1 MVDRMVECLLRSAAA
16 DEGGE
21 GGVCMPLATKASF
34 LQATVDWE
42 IFTVK
47 IFHIFV
53 SLRFLFLGGR
63 TFLLVNTSS
72 LMKLAQMY
80 EFSAEGPQE
89 KKQ

>member
-16 DEGGE
+16 DEGR
-21 GGVCMPLATKASF
+21 GVCMPSATKATF
-34 LQATVDWE
+34 LQTTVDRE

-47 IFHIFV
+47 IFFRIFV
-53 SLRFLFLGGR
+53 SLRFSFLGGR